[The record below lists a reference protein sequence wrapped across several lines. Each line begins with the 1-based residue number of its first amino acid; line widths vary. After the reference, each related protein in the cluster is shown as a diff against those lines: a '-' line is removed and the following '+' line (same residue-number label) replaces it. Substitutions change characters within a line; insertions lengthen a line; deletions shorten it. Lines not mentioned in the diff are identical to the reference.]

1 MKCVYVCLRGLKG
14 FLQSSFILVDCISSS
29 CHNKMQKTAYT
40 TEVSFLTVGNLQK
53 SQSRSSDSGKDSFPD
68 LQTAVFS
75 LFILMVFPQCQFVER
90 KIEKSKEFQIEL
102 LQSIMSLE
110 ELPFV
115 FLNGFFFLHKILCVF
130 VIDYEMTS
138 SELHLSASMLLCM

>member
-1 MKCVYVCLRGLKG
+1 
-14 FLQSSFILVDCISSS
+14 
-29 CHNKMQKTAYT
+29 
-40 TEVSFLTVGNLQK
+40 
-53 SQSRSSDSGKDSFPD
+53 
-68 LQTAVFS
+68 
-75 LFILMVFPQCQFVER
+75 MVFPQCQFVER

-138 SELHLSASMLLCM
+138 SELHLSASMLLSM